1 MDEHL
6 PETEQISEIL
16 PRLNESLFI
25 PCLQRDYCW
34 NQDQIKMLW
43 DSLLRGLPLGSLLI
57 WDDEGDGPRRDPAYS
72 FIQHYVDSRAF
83 SFEDE
88 GYIRRYS
95 QRFDFEEI
103 PDSYSLVLDG
113 QQRLTSF
120 YLSLT
125 GSFTTRKHG
134 GWVNNRGA
142 WNQRELYFD
151 LLSGDQTGEHDR
163 DLVYEFRFRK
173 SGGLSESGD
182 RYWFAISRLVDGANE
197 LTADSF
203 LEKEVFLDETL
214 PAIQKNVDKDEHE
227 RIESNLERL
236 WWCVNHREAIL
247 CERTLTDEKTARELF
262 IRRNKAGKTL
272 SGVDI
277 LLALLT
283 GYWKKIDEGGG
294 PTDAKKQ
301 IEQFTESLSRDDD
314 LTESG
319 FTFGKNFVLRTLL
332 LFSGERPA
340 FRANGRYD
348 GDDLRE
354 AEKIFYDDQFE
365 QAIRE
370 AFELSSEF
378 GFHNGALS
386 SKNVVAPISQYLY
399 ETDTSTSASDSG
411 IRYWLATTV
420 LNGVFG
426 NIGTERVLKTARGH
440 IKESD
445 GNRFPATEILDD
457 LRGSGAVVQLNS
469 EVLDELLEDVN
480 YRSGARR
487 NAFLTHLYQNRK
499 AGNKEYE
506 VDHIFPRGKL
516 GDEKFLRE
524 MGVEPERIDWFKD
537 NRDHI
542 ANLQLLTPKE
552 NKSKSDRNLTDWLK
566 RIDSG
571 DVESLSG
578 KCEYFEQHRVPA
590 DSDLHE
596 YQNQYLTK
604 HPRLAVSAA

>member
-1 MDEHL
+1 
-6 PETEQISEIL
+6 
-16 PRLNESLFI
+16 
-25 PCLQRDYCW
+25 
-34 NQDQIKMLW
+34 MLW

-596 YQNQYLTK
+596 YQNYPEFVQRRLDRVRERLETK
-604 HPRLAVSAA
+604 LPLKETL

>member
-370 AFELSSEF
+370 AFELSSRVRLPQRGTLQQERRRS
-378 GFHNGALS
+378 HQPVS
-386 SKNVVAPISQYLY
+386 
-399 ETDTSTSASDSG
+399 
-411 IRYWLATTV
+411 IR
-420 LNGVFG
+420 
-426 NIGTERVLKTARGH
+426 
-440 IKESD
+440 
-445 GNRFPATEILDD
+445 
-457 LRGSGAVVQLNS
+457 
-469 EVLDELLEDVN
+469 
-480 YRSGARR
+480 
-487 NAFLTHLYQNRK
+487 
-499 AGNKEYE
+499 
-506 VDHIFPRGKL
+506 
-516 GDEKFLRE
+516 
-524 MGVEPERIDWFKD
+524 
-537 NRDHI
+537 
-542 ANLQLLTPKE
+542 
-552 NKSKSDRNLTDWLK
+552 DR
-566 RIDSG
+566 
-571 DVESLSG
+571 
-578 KCEYFEQHRVPA
+578 H
-590 DSDLHE
+590 LHE
-596 YQNQYLTK
+596 
-604 HPRLAVSAA
+604 RE